1 MEPGNIIILYLH
13 SPKER
18 IWGQLK
24 SYSGIGIVIKGL
36 DINSFEDWCR
46 QTAKNET
53 GIGLTTVM
61 YPTYRIEK
69 MILDEAIGGM
79 QSMSDKF
86 RELVGKDI
94 QQFLAD

>member
-1 MEPGNIIILYLH
+1 MEPGEIIIVYLH

-18 IWGQLK
+18 IWGQLRNLTD
-24 SYSGIGIVIKGL
+24 IGLVIKGL

-53 GIGLTTVM
+53 GIGLTTAM

-69 MILDEAIGGM
+69 VIVDEQIGGM
-79 QSMSDKF
+79 QSMCDKF
-86 RELVGKDI
+86 KELVGKSVENY
-94 QQFLAD
+94 LAE